1 MQAYLVRIW
10 VPDRP
15 GALGQV
21 ATGIGL
27 VGGDVVGI
35 DILDRGAGK
44 AIDELVVTIDSADD
58 LDRMIAAID
67 AIDGVDIEEVRPI
80 DGERPESTLVV
91 LAKAARI
98 VEADAENRL
107 EQLCRE
113 SLTLLEGGWA
123 AAVSLDNSGL
133 LVELG
138 EAPSADWLAA
148 FVVGSRHL
156 TAADALMSAPPDLAW
171 SFLESRNL
179 AIAVGGRS
187 SAFRPREREELAL
200 LTRIGAAMLAPSH
213 V

>member
-21 ATGIGL
+21 ATGIGI

-44 AIDELVVTIDSADD
+44 AIDELVVTLDAAHD
-58 LDRMIAAID
+58 LEKMIAAID
-67 AIDGVDIEEVRPI
+67 AIDGVDIEEIRPI
-80 DGERPESTLVV
+80 EGARPEPTLVV
-91 LAKAARI
+91 LAKAVRI
-98 VEADAENRL
+98 VEAPPHERL

-113 SLTLLEGGWA
+113 AMTLLEGGWA
-123 AAVSLDNSGL
+123 AAVSMDNAGL

-148 FVVGSRHL
+148 FVSGSRHL
-156 TAADALMSAPPDLAW
+156 TEADALMSAPPDLAW
-171 SFLESRNL
+171 SFLESRHL

-187 SAFRPREREELAL
+187 SAFRSREREELTL
-200 LTRIGAAMLAPSH
+200 LTRIGAAMLSPAD
-213 V
+213 